1 MAQDKLESRLQSLR
15 LERQVTCPKPLR
27 EEVDTE
33 KRLKNP
39 GDTDPFVSHFVS
51 STGFST
57 KDQEK
62 CLGPQRPKP
71 TPGANLRLGTEISPV
86 FHVSSLRSKG
96 ASC

>member
-57 KDQEK
+57 KDQEEM
-62 CLGPQRPKP
+62 PW
-71 TPGANLRLGTEISPV
+71 TTETKAHTRGKSEA
-86 FHVSSLRSKG
+86 RN
-96 ASC
+96 